1 MESRWDISIKGF
13 GPFSAPSGG
22 TIEVGGKQR
31 ASKVAL
37 YSGNGQ
43 GKTCLSRMFRAA
55 ECNDPLVDSDIS
67 KGEKSGSFEFRYWD
81 SRISKDASKT
91 LHIEMKRGTT
101 ATVENGTG
109 LVFHVFNSDYVKANL
124 EKASYSPSGDIDG
137 YIVGKANIDTTEKK
151 KRLSDLQDKGERLRA
166 EIQDKIDSAL
176 HELTDQRVSKSTKEY
191 RAITYQNLCSSA
203 VESNC
208 YDEKSLEYAAL
219 KSLPDDLQDIQS
231 LQFTQPDIQYDAL
244 SSTLAAKHDRAAF
257 ADDFLASISFKIDF
271 VSEGMRL
278 GGKGDSCPFCG
289 QRYNEE
295 ARLLLCQYGE
305 YLDGREASIVNGL
318 KVDRAALEKLRKDYI
333 NLVSDH
339 VRIVKE
345 FDYRKQ
351 GFSDYKGMELPELPS
366 IDSVD
371 MTIAQVLALID
382 EKCKNISVPKDPSAL
397 LTLEQ
402 LLGEISHTVIA
413 LNETI
418 ASFNAATRHASN
430 RKTILRKELCTEM
443 AKKVRK
449 ELDEQIQEC
458 NSTFDQ
464 YKNLNDE
471 IQKEES
477 LSKRDKRGAVAELF
491 AKLLRIMFG
500 EKYVFDK
507 ELFSIQFKQSSLDT
521 DAERV
526 MSDGEKTIVA
536 FCFFIASTYELLSYD
551 DDAQR
556 LFFVIDD
563 PISSL
568 DYHFVYSVAQSIK
581 SLGGYFGIESSNLR
595 LLVMTHNSAFFNMLC
610 RNNIV
615 NGRFLMRNG
624 TIEKADKA
632 GVVHYFDHLK
642 DINDALHDGDISHTI
657 GNSIRQVLE
666 AIWHFDAPKTSNL
679 FEYLNSSDCSE
690 LDGCEFIFLLC
701 NDQSHGASA
710 LEYDLPVDED
720 GIKRACSAVLQ
731 LINRRFPGQLIAAG
745 IEVDNIQGIE

>member
-1 MESRWDISIKGF
+1 M
-13 GPFSAPSGG
+13 
-22 TIEVGGKQR
+22 
-31 ASKVAL
+31 
-37 YSGNGQ
+37 
-43 GKTCLSRMFRAA
+43 
-55 ECNDPLVDSDIS
+55 
-67 KGEKSGSFEFRYWD
+67 
-81 SRISKDASKT
+81 
-91 LHIEMKRGTT
+91 
-101 ATVENGTG
+101 
-109 LVFHVFNSDYVKANL
+109 
-124 EKASYSPSGDIDG
+124 
-137 YIVGKANIDTTEKK
+137 
-151 KRLSDLQDKGERLRA
+151 
-166 EIQDKIDSAL
+166 
-176 HELTDQRVSKSTKEY
+176 
-191 RAITYQNLCSSA
+191 
-203 VESNC
+203 
-208 YDEKSLEYAAL
+208 
-219 KSLPDDLQDIQS
+219 
-231 LQFTQPDIQYDAL
+231 
-244 SSTLAAKHDRAAF
+244 
-257 ADDFLASISFKIDF
+257 
-271 VSEGMRL
+271 
-278 GGKGDSCPFCG
+278 
-289 QRYNEE
+289 
-295 ARLLLCQYGE
+295 
-305 YLDGREASIVNGL
+305 
-318 KVDRAALEKLRKDYI
+318 
-333 NLVSDH
+333 
-339 VRIVKE
+339 RIVKE

-402 LLGEISHTVIA
+402 LLGEISHTVVA

-418 ASFNAATRHASN
+418 ASFNAATRRASN

-443 AKKVRK
+443 AKKVRR
-449 ELDEQIQEC
+449 ELDEQIQER

-464 YKNLNDE
+464 YKSLNDE
-471 IQKEES
+471 IQKEEA

-491 AKLLRIMFG
+491 SKLLRIMFG

-624 TIEKADKA
+624 TIEKADKS

-657 GNSIRQVLE
+657 GYLQYLSYQLLAALIRNSAGHAAYCKRNPADNSLDGIM
-666 AIWHFDAPKTSNL
+666 S
-679 FEYLNSSDCSE
+679 SSDGGLWNGGSSIKTTSCSICMNTME
-690 LDGCEFIFLLC
+690 NLTTPLLLGGFRCREAACQRTQSVRLETLQCYVMITMRAMAISRASSAPLAMLWASSATTEATGDGWSPMKGRPGANRSWRSRGCAASRASRSTPSS
-701 NDQSHGASA
+701 QGSSPPAPQTPQASA
-710 LEYDLPVDED
+710 R
-720 GIKRACSAVLQ
+720 KSRAITPSA
-731 LINRRFPGQLIAAG
+731 R
-745 IEVDNIQGIE
+745 